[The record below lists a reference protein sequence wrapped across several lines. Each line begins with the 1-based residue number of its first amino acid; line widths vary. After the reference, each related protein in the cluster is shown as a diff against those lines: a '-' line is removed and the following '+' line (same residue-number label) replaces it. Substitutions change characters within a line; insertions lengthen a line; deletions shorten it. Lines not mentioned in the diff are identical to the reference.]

1 MEKSIPE
8 QLLESLEEKKIT
20 DSSFLGVLYNLVR
33 TQEISKEEFKELL
46 YTYGRLHYTEGQN
59 NSEGNNYGS

>member
-1 MEKSIPE
+1 MEKSIAE

-33 TQEISKEEFKELL
+33 TQEVSKEEFKEIL
-46 YTYGRLHYTEGQN
+46 YTYGRLHYIEGQN
-59 NSEGNNYGS
+59 NPEVL

>member
-1 MEKSIPE
+1 MEKSIAE

-33 TQEISKEEFKELL
+33 TQEVSKEEFKEIL
-46 YTYGRLHYTEGQN
+46 YTYGRLQYTEGQN
-59 NSEGNNYGS
+59 NSEGNDYGA

>member
-1 MEKSIPE
+1 MEKSIAE

-33 TQEISKEEFKELL
+33 TQEVSKEEFKEIL

-59 NSEGNNYGS
+59 NSEGNDYGS